1 MDEIKIIPGMNG
13 KVSKRPIQGKKN
25 GLSKKSFEETLNS
38 NILQSK
44 TPQKN
49 KKVPEKKSSEIRHDL
64 VRKFKLDLTKGLYDV
79 RSKEIADK
87 IIQKIRDEKSNFNI

>member
-44 TPQKN
+44 TPQKTKRETEN
-49 KKVPEKKSSEIRHDL
+49 RQSVKSPFWILFS
-64 VRKFKLDLTKGLYDV
+64 KLENLIFGSFFGPFGV
-79 RSKEIADK
+79 SPI
-87 IIQKIRDEKSNFNI
+87 N